1 MALSK
6 IGFLFTILSWHSSV
20 INVSWLPKTLIM
32 ATWNIERDHSRFGRR
47 LLSKLNTCLRSC
59 TPHSSDCSDC
69 WVCFACT
76 HNALLGNVCG

>member
-1 MALSK
+1 MVLSK
-6 IGFLFTILSWHSSV
+6 IGFLFTILFMASI

-32 ATWNIERDHSRFGRR
+32 ATRDIERDLSGFGRR
-47 LLSKLNTCLRSC
+47 LLPELNTCLRSC

-69 WVCFACT
+69 WVCCACM